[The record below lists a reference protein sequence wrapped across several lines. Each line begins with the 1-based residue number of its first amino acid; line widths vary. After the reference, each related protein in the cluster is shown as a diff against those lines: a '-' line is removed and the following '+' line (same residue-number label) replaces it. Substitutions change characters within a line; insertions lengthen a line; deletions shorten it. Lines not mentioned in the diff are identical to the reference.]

1 MKSGRIFLDY
11 LKDISENAEKVSE
24 FLGDM
29 TKGEFLKDEKTIFAI
44 IRGLEIIGEAAK
56 KIPDEVRV
64 KYPQITWREMAG
76 MRDKLAHDYFG
87 VNLAV
92 VWKTVKEDLPNLL
105 PLIQNVV
112 KEEEQIFENVE

>member
-112 KEEEQIFENVE
+112 KEEEIFENVE